1 MILRTPE
8 MSRIKEPFCLLPFIV
23 LAALLGTGSAF
34 SQTAPIR
41 PPAVPLATLDPYF
54 SIWSFA
60 DSLHADWTRHWTGST
75 NGMSSMVRIDGK
87 PYRLM
92 GRTPESIPALPQ
104 TSLAVTA
111 TRTVYAFAGP
121 GVEVRLSFL
130 TPTLIQDVEWLARPV
145 AFVSWEVS
153 STDGSEHR
161 VAVYFDIAGESAVN
175 TPDQSVSWGRFALD
189 TLDVLRVGSQDQRVL
204 GKAGDDLRID
214 WGQLYVAAQR
224 EPAGTFIAAA
234 HDAARGMFADR
245 GTLPA
250 SDDLEGPRPASSA
263 WPVLA
268 HAYDFGALGS
278 GTRVHRVLLA
288 YDDLYSIQYFQ
299 RNLRPYWRR
308 NGADAGELLRE
319 TFRAAAS
326 LDERCRAFDEEFAR
340 DASAAGG
347 DRYAS
352 LAVLS
357 YRQCLA
363 ANKIV
368 ADLDGTALMFPKE
381 NFSNGCIGT
390 VDVIYPASP
399 LFLLLNPSLLKAQLA
414 PLMDYAQLPRWK
426 FPFAPHDLG
435 TYPFANGQV
444 YGGGEKSE
452 ENQMPV
458 EESGNMILMIA
469 GIAEA
474 EGNASFAVRYWPVI
488 QRWAEYLRDKG
499 LDPENQLCTDD
510 FAGHLAH
517 NVNLSAK
524 AILALGAYAKLCD
537 MSGKKK
543 DASAYRKLAEQYAR
557 EWQTKADD
565 GDHYRLAFDS
575 PGTWSQKYNLVW
587 DGLLGLTL
595 FPPEVTRREIRY
607 YLGKQNTYGL
617 PLDNR
622 KEYTKLDWIIWTA
635 TLAERRQDFDSLV
648 TPVFRFANET
658 TTRVPLSDWYWTT
671 DGTQV
676 GFQARSVVGGVLIKM
691 LSDRTLAGKWQ
702 KRAAVGATSGL

>member
-1 MILRTPE
+1 
-8 MSRIKEPFCLLPFIV
+8 MSRTSERLRLSAFILV
-23 LAALLGTGSAF
+23 AALLAGGDTFA
-34 SQTAPIR
+34 QTAPLR
-41 PPAVPLATLDPYF
+41 PPAVPLVTLDPYF

-60 DSLHADWTRHWTGST
+60 DSLHSDWTRHWTGST
-75 NGMSSMVRIDGK
+75 NGMSSIVRIDGK

-92 GRTPESIPALPQ
+92 GRTPESVPPFTQ
-104 TSLAVTA
+104 TSVSVTP
-111 TRTVYAFAGP
+111 TRTTYTFSGA

-130 TPTLIQDVEWLARPV
+130 TPMLIQDLEWLTRPV
-145 AFVSWEVS
+145 AFLTWDVS
-153 STDGSEHR
+153 SVDGADHE
-161 VAVYFDIAGESAVN
+161 VAAYFDVAGEAAVN
-175 TPDQSVSWGRFALD
+175 TPDQGVVWGRFALD
-189 TLDVLRVGSQDQRVL
+189 SLDVLRIGSQDQRVL

-214 WGQLYVAAQR
+214 WGHLYIAAAR
-224 EPAGTFIAAA
+224 EPGSMFVAAA
-234 HDAARGMFADR
+234 HDAARSTFAVH
-245 GTLPA
+245 GTLPL
-250 SDDLEGPRPASSA
+250 SDDLESPRPASTD

-268 HAYDFGALGS
+268 HAYTFGTVGAARRS
-278 GTRVHRVLLA
+278 HRFVLA
-288 YDDLYSIQYFQ
+288 FDDGYSIQYFQ
-299 RNLRPYWRR
+299 RNLRPFWRR
-308 NGADAGELLRE
+308 NGADAAGLLRE
-319 TFRAAAS
+319 ASRSAAA
-326 LDERCRAFDEEFAR
+326 LDGRCRVFDEDFAR
-340 DASAAGG
+340 DAAAAGG
-347 DRYAS
+347 REYAS

-363 ANKIV
+363 ANKVV

-399 LFLLLNPSLLKAQLA
+399 LFLLLNPALLKAQLV
-414 PLMDYAQLPRWK
+414 PLMDYARLPRWK

-469 GIAEA
+469 GIAEV
-474 EGNASFAVRYWPVI
+474 EGNASFAARYWPVV
-488 QRWAEYLRDKG
+488 QRWAEYLREKG

-510 FAGHLAH
+510 FAGHLAR

-557 EWQTKADD
+557 EWQAKADD
-565 GDHYRLAFDS
+565 GDHYRLAFDR

-587 DGLLGLTL
+587 DELLGLDL
-595 FPPEVTRREIRY
+595 FPPEVRRREIRY

-617 PLDNR
+617 PLDSR
-622 KEYTKLDWIIWTA
+622 KSYTKLDWIIWTA
-635 TLAERRQDFDSLV
+635 TMAERQEDFQSLV
-648 TPVFRFANET
+648 APVFRFANQT
-658 TTRVPLSDWYWTT
+658 PTRVPLSDWYETT

-691 LSDRTLAGKWQ
+691 LADRRIADTWRS
-702 KRAAVGATSGL
+702 RANGQ